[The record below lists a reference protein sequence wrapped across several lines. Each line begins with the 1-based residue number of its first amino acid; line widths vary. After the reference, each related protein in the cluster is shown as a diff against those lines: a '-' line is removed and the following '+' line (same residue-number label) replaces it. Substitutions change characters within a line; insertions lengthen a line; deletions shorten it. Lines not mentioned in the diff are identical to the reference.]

1 MKTTTKSEVKNYKK
15 KLKID
20 NPVCLVVY
28 ISRIAKLLHI
38 TYSDV
43 HAMAIELYPQ
53 LMCNANNNLFYK
65 DF

>member
-28 ISRIAKLLHI
+28 I
-38 TYSDV
+38 
-43 HAMAIELYPQ
+43 E
-53 LMCNANNNLFYK
+53 
-65 DF
+65 